1 MNTFKKNQIIIT
13 ALVVMIAIAGYLNF
27 TESNDTNS
35 VFITEENKTN
45 EGEND
50 SALVPNSDVAQ
61 LSESQGT
68 EETQGDAKDST
79 EGEAK
84 ETSQETPENNVGE
97 AVLVNNNSVEAGYF
111 LNAKINRE
119 QDRAEYKE
127 SLLSIINNS
136 NLGQEEK
143 VPAVKEMVDLQEKIE
158 KEAAAES
165 LLEAKGFENVFV
177 RITEDE
183 VDVVVD
189 AEELSEEE
197 ITQIYDIVKRKT
209 GIDPEKITIT
219 PLNIEK

>member
-50 SALVPNSDVAQ
+50 SALVPNSDVAK